1 MNHRILI
8 EFNYW
13 FFMYNITNIYEVVM
27 LIVNSI
33 ESLFL
38 ETKKFNGSVG
48 FVPTMGALHEGHLT
62 LIRQA
67 RKENDFVVVSI
78 FVNPTQFLEGEDLD
92 AYPRKEEADA
102 KICELA
108 GVDVIFMPTAEMMY
122 EQDEL
127 SITAPAIKGFILE
140 GTKRP
145 GHFDGMLQVVM
156 KLLNLIAYNKPSEFR
171 AYFGKKDAQ
180 QLALIE
186 QMVRN
191 YFINVNIIPCEIVR
205 DSDGLALSS
214 RNVYLSKEE
223 RVKALSLSRS
233 LKKATEMVMKKEC
246 SVLEIKKEMEQVL
259 SSVDI
264 EYVALVNRQFQAIEK
279 VEIGNTIILVAAGVG
294 QTRLIDN
301 LWI

>member
-1 MNHRILI
+1 MI
-8 EFNYW
+8 
-13 FFMYNITNIYEVVM
+13 V
-27 LIVNSI
+27 VNSI
-33 ESLFL
+33 EALFE
-38 ETKKFNGSVG
+38 ETKKLNGSIG

-108 GVDVIFMPTAEMMY
+108 GVDIVFMPNAEMMY
-122 EQDEL
+122 EKDEL
-127 SITAPAIKGFILE
+127 SITAPAVRGFILE

-156 KLLNLIAYNKPSEFR
+156 KLLNLIAYNKPKEFR

-191 YFINVNIIPCEIVR
+191 YFINVQIVPCDIVR
-205 DSDGLALSS
+205 DADGLALSS

-223 RVKALSLSRS
+223 RQKALSLSRS
-233 LKKATEMVMKKEC
+233 LKKATELVMKQELNVQK
-246 SVLEIKKEMEQVL
+246 IKAEMIEVL
-259 SSVDI
+259 SEVDV
-264 EYVALVNRQFQAIEK
+264 EYVALVNRQFEAIEE

-294 QTRLIDN
+294 TTRLIDN